1 MNFNI
6 HFSLIPTIIVVVVL
20 VLIYQKRSS
29 NEDYLGLKLL
39 GYYLL
44 GGFNFNLIPIGF
56 VVYLILFHPLNNK
69 IAKRNAAIF
78 GLLFI
83 VLTQLFPFLR

>member
-44 GGFNFNLIPIGF
+44 GGFNINLIPVGF
-56 VVYLILFHPLNNK
+56 VIFLVLFHPINNK
-69 IAKRNAAIF
+69 NA
-78 GLLFI
+78 
-83 VLTQLFPFLR
+83 